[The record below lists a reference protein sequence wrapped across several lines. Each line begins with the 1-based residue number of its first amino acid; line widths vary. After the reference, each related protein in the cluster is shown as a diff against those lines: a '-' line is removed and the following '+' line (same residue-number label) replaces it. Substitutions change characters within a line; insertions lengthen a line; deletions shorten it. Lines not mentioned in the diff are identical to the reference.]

1 MQCEIDAARMKSAV
15 ATPNPARA
23 QSCGPKPIPHAPRP
37 PRNHPFHGPN
47 AAQIHV
53 ADPTPTNATIVAANI
68 ADFVFAVAFALP
80 PAQAL
85 CTCG

>member
-37 PRNHPFHGPN
+37 RNHPFHGPN

-53 ADPTPTNATIVAANI
+53 ADPTPITATIVAAAATI
-68 ADFVFAVAFALP
+68 ADLIFAVAFALP
-80 PAQAL
+80 PAPAL
-85 CTCG
+85 CT